1 MNIFYKALTSKC
13 TLFTF
18 LTFFSFSTINAQT
31 NSIIPFIG
39 IKYFQE
45 GITIKNVDVKINNM
59 VLLNNRV
66 PANKDFEFHLQKLA
80 GLTADVK
87 KMVFA
92 AAEITILSA
101 KGELLGT
108 VPNALVAKATTG
120 FAAKEAAPLIIKC
133 NLSSAIIKTNTVIT
147 LKIKVYD
154 LKGKNQLRLEFPLNI
169 TRPGEALLLSK
180 ISKELTTPK
189 NILASIN
196 DIKVGGVKA
205 ATDTTVKQNPKMAF
219 LALDI
224 LKIDGSSFV
233 GILEGKEEFWVFDK
247 NLNPIKP
254 NEIILKEVKGT
265 MEGTTV
271 NSFVKIPY
279 RLKTSAAN
287 GYVIRYRWH
296 SNDLLQVIDVVVTL

>member
-1 MNIFYKALTSKC
+1 MNILFKTLTSKC

-18 LTFFSFSTINAQT
+18 LTLFSFSATYAQT
-31 NSIIPFIG
+31 NGIIPFTG

-45 GITIKNVDVKINNM
+45 GITVKNVDVKINNM
-59 VLLNNRV
+59 VLLHSRV
-66 PANKDFEFHLQKLA
+66 PANKDFEFHLQKLTGFTTDA
-80 GLTADVK
+80 K

-120 FAAKEAAPLIIKC
+120 LAAKDITPLIIKC
-133 NLSSAIIKTNTVIT
+133 NLASAIIKTNTAIT
-147 LKIKVYD
+147 VKIRVYD
-154 LKGKNQLRLEFPLNI
+154 LKGKNQIRLEFPLNI
-169 TRPGEALLLSK
+169 TRQGEALLLTK
-180 ISKELTTPK
+180 ISKALVTPK
-189 NILASIN
+189 NITASIN

-205 ATDTTVKQNPKMAF
+205 ANDTAVKQNPKMAF
-219 LALDI
+219 VALDI

-233 GILEGKEEFWVFDK
+233 GILEGKEEFWVYDK

-254 NEIILKEVKGT
+254 NEIILKDVKGT

-279 RLKTSAAN
+279 RLKAAAAN

-296 SNDLLQVIDVVVTL
+296 SNDLLQVIDVVITL

>member
-1 MNIFYKALTSKC
+1 MNFMYRTLKSKF

-18 LTFFSFSTINAQT
+18 FTLLTFLSSHAQT
-31 NSIIPFIG
+31 NGIVPFTG

-45 GITIKNVDVKINNM
+45 GITVKNVDVKINNM
-59 VLLNNRV
+59 VLLHSRV
-66 PANKDFEFHLQKLA
+66 PANKDFEFHLQKLT
-80 GLTADVK
+80 GFTADAK

-101 KGELLGT
+101 KGEILGS
-108 VPNALVAKATTG
+108 VPNALIANATTG
-120 FAAKEAAPLIIKC
+120 FAAKAIAPLVIKC
-133 NLSSAIIKTNTVIT
+133 NLTSAIIKTNTAIT
-147 LKIKVYD
+147 VKIKVYD

-169 TRPGEALLLSK
+169 TRPGEALLLSN
-180 ISKELTTPK
+180 ISKQLNPPA
-189 NILASIN
+189 NIMASIN

-205 ATDTTVKQNPKMAF
+205 ATDTTIKQNPKMAF
-219 LALDI
+219 VALDI

-233 GILEGKEEFWVFDK
+233 GILEGKEEFWVYDK

-279 RLKTSAAN
+279 RLKTAAAA
-287 GYVIRYRWH
+287 GYIVRYRWH
-296 SNDLLQVIDVVVTL
+296 SNDLLQVIDVVVML

>member
-1 MNIFYKALTSKC
+1 MNIMFKALSSTR

-18 LTFFSFSTINAQT
+18 LSFFTFFSSLAQT
-31 NSIIPFIG
+31 NGIIPFTG

-45 GITIKNVDVKINNM
+45 GISIKNVDVKINNM
-59 VLLNNRV
+59 VLLHSRV
-66 PANKDFEFHLQKLA
+66 PANKDFEFHLQKLT
-80 GLTADVK
+80 GLTADAK

-120 FAAKEAAPLIIKC
+120 FAAKEVAPLIIKC
-133 NLSSAIIKTNTVIT
+133 NLTSAIIKTNTAIT
-147 LKIKVYD
+147 VKVKVYD

-169 TRPGEALLLSK
+169 TRPGEALLLTK

-189 NILASIN
+189 NIMASIN

-205 ATDTTVKQNPKMAF
+205 ATDTTIKQNPKMAF

-233 GILEGKEEFWVFDK
+233 GILEGKEEFWVYDK

-265 MEGTTV
+265 MEGSTV

-279 RLKTSAAN
+279 RSKAAAAA
-287 GYVIRYRWH
+287 GYIVRYRWH

>member
-1 MNIFYKALTSKC
+1 MNIFFKTLTSSR

-18 LTFFSFSTINAQT
+18 LTFFTFMSTYAQT
-31 NSIIPFIG
+31 NGIIPFTG

-45 GITIKNVDVKINNM
+45 GITVKNVDVKINNM
-59 VLLNNRV
+59 VLLHSRV
-66 PANKDFEFHLQKLA
+66 PAKKDFEFHLQKLA
-80 GLTADVK
+80 GFTADAK

-101 KGELLGT
+101 KGEVLST
-108 VPNALVAKATTG
+108 IPNVLIANATTG
-120 FAAKEAAPLIIKC
+120 LAAKSIAPLV
-133 NLSSAIIKTNTVIT
+133 IKTNLTSVILKTNTAITV
-147 LKIKVYD
+147 KVRVYD

-169 TRPGEALLLSK
+169 ARQGEALLLTK

-205 ATDTTVKQNPKMAF
+205 STDTTIKQNPKMAF

-265 MEGTTV
+265 MEGSTV

-279 RLKTSAAN
+279 RLKAAAAN
-287 GYVIRYRWH
+287 GYIVRYRWH
-296 SNDLLQVIDVVVTL
+296 SNDLLQVIDVVITL